1 MATFLFDYID
11 QLDTKW
17 YEVDVLIEKAKKIS
31 ESEPALYNAICRSIS
46 VLIVAHFEGYIKD
59 VVKNVVKDLNNSV
72 EFKDLPE
79 QVKRTYCTKYLG
91 QNLDS
96 IDKNYEAKLKKL
108 INKFD
113 EINCQISHEPFFYP
127 TNKNPNPSVVQNTFA
142 KFGLPNVFHF
152 IHESDFDDI
161 FSDSLSQIKDRIKNI
176 KPELLHGLKSYPYA
190 FDIKKYNLKKTSYD
204 GKTLW
209 QEFLEQINQ
218 KRHEVAHGNE
228 FDNVEDVYSL
238 ETKKNKVVL
247 LELILAGIVSF
258 KMTPILKEE
267 AS

>member
-11 QLDTKW
+11 QLGAKW
-17 YEVDVLIEKAKKIS
+17 YEVDVLIEKAKKIR
-31 ESEPALYNAICRSIS
+31 ESEPVLYNAICRSIS

-59 VVKNVVKDLNNSV
+59 VVKNVVKDLNHSV
-72 EFKDLPE
+72 DFKDLPD

-96 IDKNYEAKLKKL
+96 IDKNYEAKVKKL
-108 INKFD
+108 INKFN
-113 EINCQISHEPFFYP
+113 EIDCQISHEPFFYP
-127 TNKNPNPSVVQNTFA
+127 ANKNPNPNVVQKIFA
-142 KFGLPNVFHF
+142 RFGLSNVFHF
-152 IHESDFDDI
+152 IHESTFDDI
-161 FSDSLSQIKDRIKNI
+161 FSEPLSQIKDRILNLRL
-176 KPELLHGLKSYPYA
+176 ELLQALESFPYA
-190 FDIKKYNLKKTSYD
+190 FDITKHHLEKSPYD

-247 LELILAGIVSF
+247 LELILAGIVSS